1 LSDLLA
7 EARAAFG
14 QAILVDCHSMP
25 HEAIEAASGRSG
37 AKPDVVL
44 GDRFGAS
51 AAAEV
56 VEHIESAFRRAGL
69 RVVRNSPFAGAYI
82 TQAYG
87 RPSRRQHAVQVEI
100 NRSLYMDER
109 RVVRNGNFEAIRE
122 ILNGVTD
129 EIAGYGA
136 DRLPCAAE

>member
-1 LSDLLA
+1 
-7 EARAAFG
+7 
-14 QAILVDCHSMP
+14 MP

-51 AAAEV
+51 AAEEV
-56 VEHIESAFRRAGL
+56 VEHIEGAFRRAGL

-109 RVVRNGNFEAIRE
+109 RVVRNGNFDAIRD
-122 ILNGVTD
+122 ILHEVTD

-136 DRLPCAAE
+136 DRMPCAAE